1 MKSPMNLNLQL
12 NVLNKIMN
20 KLNRKI
26 MQRRANFVKKL
37 ASEIRPIGDYFT
49 AEQRKQMNAL
59 YHKCAITAMQAKH
72 EVSQLGVRQLN
83 KLYRELMK
91 DAGIKLVPRG
101 DCYNEKITMISFL
114 KKIDRE
120 EFEVKLIAMFRTS
133 PEFKED

>member
-1 MKSPMNLNLQL
+1 MNLNLQL

-26 MQRRANFVKKL
+26 MQRRASFVKKL

-49 AEQRKQMNAL
+49 SKQRKQMNAL

-72 EVSQLGVRQLN
+72 EISKLGIPQLN
-83 KLYRELMK
+83 KLFHGLMK
-91 DAGIKLVPRG
+91 DAGIKNQPMG
-101 DCYNEKITMISFL
+101 DCYNEKVTMISYL
-114 KKIDRE
+114 KKINRE
-120 EFEVKLIAMFRTS
+120 EFEIKLQHMFQTS